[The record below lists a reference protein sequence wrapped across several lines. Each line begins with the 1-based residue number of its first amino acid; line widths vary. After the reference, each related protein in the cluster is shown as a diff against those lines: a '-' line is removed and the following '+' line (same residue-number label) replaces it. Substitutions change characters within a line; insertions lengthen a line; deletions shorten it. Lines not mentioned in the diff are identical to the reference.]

1 MQKLAACFGAGDIDD
16 ILARQNPGDWTTTT
30 VAAGTGRLGL
40 LAHPRAAGRYEGLL
54 GPGLHRWGNDCL
66 LIAGGPLNVPALATL
81 PDLDAAVAALCAAD
95 GTFAAI
101 GWDARRQRLLL
112 ITDPMGLRP
121 LHIRQEA
128 GSILVASDT
137 KVFPY
142 EPDAAGWAAFI
153 RCGELIGDRTL
164 ARGVRRVD
172 GGQVVSIDPVTGV
185 QEARRYWH
193 FEGEGAP
200 PALDDVIDLLVAN
213 ARDYARHFPQSQ
225 CLMSGGYDSRL
236 IAFTLA
242 RAGIHPPTL
251 TVAHADEYGDLD
263 GRIAGRMARLA
274 GLENRRVHPGEDFFS
289 SPAFLDYLWASDGT
303 TPCLYL
309 FIAQVAQF
317 LDGTPTWEGNLP
329 AGLFKAVRNPRGRGL
344 TALAD
349 TMIGSPDKPAW
360 QAARRLFKPGFVAA
374 MEDGLRHDWAQSV
387 TDLPDDAAGV
397 WQWAACN
404 HMRARPGINPFR
416 VFPNRGEVLSL
427 GATQT
432 LWQQMARLDPLER
445 LDDAYVRRLLARLDA
460 RALSLPLMH
469 GNSLT
474 PPTHRSLLYRALN
487 IELHLR
493 RFIERH
499 PSAGRLFGLTKTGGF
514 APSIFMAT
522 DALWT
527 EDDPLL
533 DMDALRVLRQGPR
546 DVITERM
553 LLHWRATRWLHEKR
567 LFTQFN
573 APTAPTPLRTS

>member
-30 VAAGTGRLGL
+30 VAAGAGRLGL

-329 AGLFKAVRNPRGRGL
+329 AGLFKAVRNPRGLKLSEFAGTMVAGET
-344 TALAD
+344 TATWRQPASLLRPSFVDEMREGMARLWQD
-349 TMIGSPDKPAW
+349 TT
-360 QAARRLFKPGFVAA
+360 Q
-374 MEDGLRHDWAQSV
+374 
-387 TDLPDDAAGV
+387 DLPDTPLGT
-397 WQWAACN
+397 WQWVAN
-404 HMRARPGINPFR
+404 QHMRNRTGVNPYRAFA
-416 VFPNRGEVLSL
+416 NRGDILSL
-427 GATQT
+427 GSSWA
-432 LWQQMARLDPLER
+432 LWRKMASLDPAERLGDAYMRRVLTRLDER
-445 LDDAYVRRLLARLDA
+445 TLT
-460 RALSLPLMH
+460 LPLMH
-469 GNSLT
+469 GNLLM
-474 PPTHRSLLYRALN
+474 PPARKTLLHRQLAA
-487 IELHLR
+487 ELAVR
-493 RFIERH
+493 RFFDRR
-499 PSAGRLFGLTKTGGF
+499 PKLARRLGLQSGGF
-514 APSIFMAT
+514 KPSRFLDIEAF
-522 DALWT
+522 WQ

-533 DMDALRVLRQGPR
+533 DMDAVRRLRRQNDRDIRQLR
-546 DVITERM
+546 
-553 LLHWRATRWLHEKR
+553 LLFHWRVARWLHENR
-567 LFTQFN
+567 LHRVLDGATV
-573 APTAPTPLRTS
+573 T

>member
-1 MQKLAACFGAGDIDD
+1 MQKLAACLGAGDIDD
-16 ILARQNPGDWTTTT
+16 ILDRQNPGDWIAAT

-54 GPGLHRWGNDCL
+54 GPGLHRWGNDSL

-81 PDLDAAVAALCAAD
+81 PDLEAAVAALCAAD

-101 GWDARRQRLLL
+101 GWDDQRQRLLL

-128 GSILVASDT
+128 GSILVASDS

-172 GGQVVSIDPVTGV
+172 GGQVVSIDPVTGAR
-185 QEARRYWH
+185 EARRYWH

-329 AGLFKAVRNPRGRGL
+329 AGLFKAVRNPRGLKLSDFAGTMVAGET
-344 TALAD
+344 TATWRQPASLFRPSFVDEMRESMSSLWQD
-349 TMIGSPDKPAW
+349 TT
-360 QAARRLFKPGFVAA
+360 Q
-374 MEDGLRHDWAQSV
+374 
-387 TDLPDDAAGV
+387 DLPDTPLGT
-397 WQWAACN
+397 WQWVAN
-404 HMRARPGINPFR
+404 QHMRNRTGVNPYRAFA
-416 VFPNRGEVLSL
+416 NRSDILSL
-427 GATQT
+427 GSSWR
-432 LWQQMARLDPLER
+432 LWRKMASLDPAER
-445 LDDAYVRRLLARLDA
+445 LDDAYMRRVLQRLDE
-460 RALSLPLMH
+460 RTLTLPLMH
-469 GNSLT
+469 GNLLM
-474 PPTHRSLLYRALN
+474 PPARKTLLHRRLAA
-487 IELHLR
+487 ELAVR
-493 RFIERH
+493 RFFDRR
-499 PSAGRLFGLTKTGGF
+499 PNLARRLGLQSGGF
-514 APSIFMAT
+514 KTSRFIDKEAF
-522 DALWT
+522 WQ
-527 EDDPLL
+527 EEDPLL
-533 DMDALRVLRQGPR
+533 DMDAVRQLQRQNDRDIRQLR
-546 DVITERM
+546 
-553 LLHWRATRWLHEKR
+553 LLFHWRVARWLHERR
-567 LFTQFN
+567 LYQI
-573 APTAPTPLRTS
+573 LDTSVRA